1 MVPTAGIEPVTY
13 MLRAYCSTYWA
24 KPASKYIIVFYYFK
38 TSKNHWRRASGFKKQ
53 FNTIRREFYLWI
65 VNRTLLL
72 LGSGPLYSYYYNLSI
87 WTKCEHIQK
96 KIWLPISD
104 LSKSYSNRNTTPK
117 VILAYFFYYNN
128 IFVTLCFPYLLFFQ

>member
-13 MLRAYCSTYWA
+13 MLRVCCSTYWA
-24 KPASKYIIVFYYFK
+24 KSASKYSIVFFYFN
-38 TSKNHWRRASGFKKQ
+38 TSKNHWRRASGSKKQ

-87 WTKCEHIQK
+87 WTKYEQKQK

-104 LSKSYSNRNTTPK
+104 LSKSYSNRNTTPT
-117 VILAYFFYYNN
+117 VILAYFFYNNN
-128 IFVTLCFPYLLFFQ
+128 IFVTLCFPYPLFFQ

>member
-1 MVPTAGIEPVTY
+1 MV
-13 MLRAYCSTYWA
+13 L
-24 KPASKYIIVFYYFK
+24 
-38 TSKNHWRRASGFKKQ
+38 KNILIQLEGS
-53 FNTIRREFYLWI
+53 FYLWI

-87 WTKCEHIQK
+87 WTKYEQNKK

-117 VILAYFFYYNN
+117 VILAYFFYNNN
-128 IFVTLCFPYLLFFQ
+128 ILITLYFSISFIFSIKSGSYFFFKLFAAIKCGVVTRGPYFNWMQASRYKPKTEAI

>member
-1 MVPTAGIEPVTY
+1 MPTAGIEPVTY
-13 MLRAYCSTYWA
+13 ALRVRCSTYWA
-24 KPASKYIIVFYYFK
+24 KSASKYSIVFFYLK
-38 TSKNHWRRASGFKKQ
+38 TSKNHWRRASGSKKQ

-87 WTKCEHIQK
+87 WTNYEHKQK

-104 LSKSYSNRNTTPK
+104 LSKSYSNRNTTPT

-128 IFVTLCFPYLLFFQ
+128 IFVTLCFPYPLFFQ

>member
-1 MVPTAGIEPVTY
+1 MV
-13 MLRAYCSTYWA
+13 L
-24 KPASKYIIVFYYFK
+24 
-38 TSKNHWRRASGFKKQ
+38 KNILIQLEGS
-53 FNTIRREFYLWI
+53 FYLWI

-87 WTKCEHIQK
+87 WTKYEQNKK

-117 VILAYFFYYNN
+117 VILAYFFYNNN
-128 IFVTLCFPYLLFFQ
+128 ILITLYFSISFIFSIKSGSYFFFKLFPAIKCGVVTRGPYFNWMQASRYKPKTEAI